1 MLKNTFRIACDCHF
15 PHLTYPLF
23 CLIFMLLSFC
33 PISGEFSGITAIRG
47 QSLCIHASSTS
58 LPAMF
63 ALEFAALR
71 VYYRATAMYSSGGAG
86 RYLDDIVRVEDRLL
100 YRKKLCIFDTH
111 RIATLM
117 VTPI

>member
-1 MLKNTFRIACDCHF
+1 
-15 PHLTYPLF
+15 
-23 CLIFMLLSFC
+23 
-33 PISGEFSGITAIRG
+33 
-47 QSLCIHASSTS
+47 
-58 LPAMF
+58 MF

-71 VYYRATAMYSSGGAG
+71 VYYRDVLERRRG

-117 VTPI
+117 MTPI